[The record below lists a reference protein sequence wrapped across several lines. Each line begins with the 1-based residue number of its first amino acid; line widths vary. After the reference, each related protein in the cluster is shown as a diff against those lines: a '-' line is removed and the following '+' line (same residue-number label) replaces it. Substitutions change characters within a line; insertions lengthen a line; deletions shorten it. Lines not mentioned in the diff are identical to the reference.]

1 MAKIKKRKS
10 ELKICDDLRSK
21 LVKIRAG
28 FRCEYCWDTKYLNS
42 HHVFTRNNYSTR
54 YDLDNGICLCSKHH
68 TLSSSFSAHKTP
80 MEFSEWIM
88 EKRGRDRYDRLKLK
102 TKSLRDKDY
111 DKVEKYLIEE
121 TKKLTE

>member
-1 MAKIKKRKS
+1 MAKTKKRKS

-28 FRCEYCWDTKYLNS
+28 FKCEYCWGTKYLNS
-42 HHVFTRNNYSTR
+42 HHIFTRNNYSTR

-68 TLSSSFSAHKTP
+68 TLDSNFSAHKTP

-88 EKRGRDRYDRLKLK
+88 EERGRERYDRLKAK
-102 TKSLRDKDY
+102 TKALWDKDY
-111 DKVEKYLIEE
+111 DKIEKYLIEE